1 MKKILLVEDNDAI
14 IKGLKYTLEQ
24 EGFLVTVSKYANE
37 SKAIINRNEFD
48 LVILDIT
55 LPDGSGYD
63 VCKLIKMTKKTP
75 VIFLT
80 AKEEENDIVKGF
92 DLGADDY
99 IIKPFKPRELISRMN
114 RLLKDTQN
122 KNIITCQN
130 VTIDLDSAKVLVDD
144 KIVAFSALEY
154 KLLVVLFS
162 NIDKIITREKLL
174 DKIWDEAGNFVNDN
188 TLTVYIKRLREKIG
202 NDNLITTIKGMGYRV
217 ESSNENI

>member
-130 VTIDLDSAKVLVDD
+130 VTIDLDSAKVLVDG
-144 KIVAFSALEY
+144 KIVVFSALEY

-217 ESSNENI
+217 ERSNENI